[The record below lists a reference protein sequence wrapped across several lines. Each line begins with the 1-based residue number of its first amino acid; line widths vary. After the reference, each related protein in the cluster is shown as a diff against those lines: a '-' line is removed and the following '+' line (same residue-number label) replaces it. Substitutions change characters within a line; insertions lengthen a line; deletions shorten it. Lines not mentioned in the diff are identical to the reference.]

1 MSDGGP
7 TPAGSDASR
16 SGAAAEPVGTDT
28 LPLPVQQAPR
38 RRRHPVRNT
47 LLVLLVVL
55 VVIVVVGLLVGDGIF
70 RGYAEGQIDHSVQQS
85 LPEGVTGTVHSK
97 IEGGSAIQQYV
108 RGSFDDVLLT
118 SNDLKIEGGPASAK
132 IRVHGLPVNGSG
144 TVKNA
149 TGSLTISQAAL
160 KNLAPLDQA
169 QATAPQLGN
178 GTVATSVQRT
188 VLGVPITV
196 DVTLAP
202 SVKGKYVHLDPTKA
216 TLKSGPLSVPGTTLI
231 KTLLP
236 SGISV
241 CAAKYLPPTVRLTAI
256 DVHKGS
262 ATLNLVA
269 DRLDLNGLQDGATGS
284 C

>member
-1 MSDGGP
+1 VSD
-7 TPAGSDASR
+7 
-16 SGAAAEPVGTDT
+16 GTDT
-28 LPLPVQQAPR
+28 LPLPVQHAPR
-38 RRRHPVRNT
+38 KRRHPVRT
-47 LLVLLVVL
+47 TLIVLLLVLVVL
-55 VVIVVVGLLVGDGIF
+55 AVVALLVGDGVF
-70 RGYAEGQIDHSVQQS
+70 RSYAEGQIDHSVQQS

-97 IEGGSAIQQYV
+97 IEGGSAIQQYLH
-108 RGSFDDVLLT
+108 GSFDDVVLT
-118 SNDLKIEGGPASAK
+118 SNDLRIEGGAANAK

-149 TGSLTISQAAL
+149 TGSLTVSQAAL
-160 KNLAPLDQA
+160 KNLAPLDAA

-202 SVKGKYVHLDPTKA
+202 SVQGKYVHLNPTKA

-236 SGISV
+236 NGISV
-241 CAAKYLPPTVRLTAI
+241 CAAKYLPPTVRLTDI
-256 DVHKGS
+256 TVHPGS
-262 ATLNLVA
+262 ATLDLTA
-269 DRLDLNGLQDGATGS
+269 DELDLGGLQHGATGS